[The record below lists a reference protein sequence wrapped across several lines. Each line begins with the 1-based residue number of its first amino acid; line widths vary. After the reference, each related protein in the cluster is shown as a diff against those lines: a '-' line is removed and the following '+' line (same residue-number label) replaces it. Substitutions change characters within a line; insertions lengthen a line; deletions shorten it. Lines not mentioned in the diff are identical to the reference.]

1 MTNKYFGDRIELYFE
16 ARSKFNPRIDVMIE
30 GTLEGLIFE
39 FMDQCKFLFFPEQWN
54 NTFLD
59 YSKNE
64 VFALLYVYRK
74 GSANMTEI
82 ADYLGVPLNTATG
95 IVGRLEKR
103 GVIKRERDVVDKRV
117 VTIVICEDGKEFLTT
132 QMKELEHYY
141 RLFMDAVT
149 EEEKLVLFR
158 IAAKFLDIMTSGL
171 AKKEQVQETKKT
183 IRKIMI
189 E

>member
-1 MTNKYFGDRIELYFE
+1 MK
-16 ARSKFNPRIDVMIE
+16 E
-30 GTLEGLIFE
+30 GTLEGFIFE
-39 FMDQCKFLFFPEQWN
+39 FIDQCKFLFFPEQWN

-95 IVGRLEKR
+95 IIGRLEKR

-117 VTIVICEDGKEFLTT
+117 VTIVICEEGKEFLAA
-132 QMKELEHYY
+132 QLKELEHYY
-141 RLFMDAVT
+141 KLFMDAVT

-158 IAAKFLDIMTSGL
+158 VVAKFLDIMTSDL
-171 AKKEQVQETKKT
+171 SKKDPIQETKKT
-183 IRKIMI
+183 LRKIII

>member
-1 MTNKYFGDRIELYFE
+1 MKD
-16 ARSKFNPRIDVMIE
+16 
-30 GTLEGLIFE
+30 GTPESFIFE
-39 FMDQCKFLFFPEQWN
+39 IIDQCKFLFFPEQWN

-95 IVGRLEKR
+95 IIGRLEKR

-117 VTIVICEDGKEFLTT
+117 VTILICEKGKEFLAS
-132 QMKELEHYY
+132 QIQELEHYY
-141 RLFMDAVT
+141 QLFMDVVT

-158 IAAKFLDIMTSGL
+158 IAAKLLDIMTSNL
-171 AKKEQVQETKKT
+171 AKKEQAQETKKT
-183 IRKIMI
+183 IRKIII